1 MNRTEALAQFKQE
14 LAQAIK
20 EKLSTM
26 SRKEKSDLFIQYWKK
41 HTNPTYYKL
50 DFISLQPVPRKSDWV
65 DIHRKDLD
73 ETIPLIKAIQQDP
86 KVLNTIKIEST
97 CEF

>member
-26 SRKEKSDLFIQYWKK
+26 SRKEKSDLTLCFSKERDALLKK
-41 HTNPTYYKL
+41 K
-50 DFISLQPVPRKSDWV
+50 QRKS
-65 DIHRKDLD
+65 
-73 ETIPLIKAIQQDP
+73 
-86 KVLNTIKIEST
+86 LNTVNTDHLI
-97 CEF
+97 